1 MCFLKLLRPSLFA
14 FCAAALAIACNGNPT
29 VQEVIDQS
37 SPPICEKLKECS
49 PASFPLA
56 YPGGVDECVTKTK
69 DASAKKYGS
78 DLSKHSV
85 CTDEEVSKCLND
97 FKAQACPAD
106 GSSPTV
112 PCNC

>member
-1 MCFLKLLRPSLFA
+1 MRFLKLVRPSVFA
-14 FCAAALAIACNGNPT
+14 FAVAGLAIACSSNPT
-29 VQEVIDQS
+29 VREVIDQS

-49 PASFPLA
+49 SAAFPLA
-56 YPGGVDECVTKTK
+56 YPGGVDECVTKIK

-78 DLSKHSV
+78 DLSKSSV
-85 CTDEEVSKCLND
+85 CTDDEVTKCLSD

-106 GSSPTV
+106 GSTPTV